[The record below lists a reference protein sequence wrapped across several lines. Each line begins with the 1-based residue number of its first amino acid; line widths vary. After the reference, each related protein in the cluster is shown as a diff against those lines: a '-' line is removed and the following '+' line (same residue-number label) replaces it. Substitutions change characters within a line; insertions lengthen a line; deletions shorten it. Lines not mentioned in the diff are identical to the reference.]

1 MEKMEQKIAQLDK
14 RIREMPYKIESSAK
28 YVKSRLK
35 EMTPQEKP
43 FNTVDNKYYFVVW
56 KTDNWNI
63 TKFKNNEKIEKH
75 TLKILEKKG
84 KYELKLH
91 RYSMDYEVD
100 LTNYEPSKMTN
111 WPWRKDVGNYIKSVY
126 RWDGGEEWSPIL
138 AYDDER
144 DD

>member
-1 MEKMEQKIAQLDK
+1 MPRNKNNLEWIA
-14 RIREMPYKIESSAK
+14 
-28 YVKSRLK
+28 
-35 EMTPQEKP
+35 PQEKP
-43 FNTVDNKYYFVVW
+43 FNEVDNKYYYVVW
-56 KTDNWNI
+56 KGQNWNI

-111 WPWRKDVGNYIKSVY
+111 WPWRKDVGTYFKSVY
-126 RWDGGEEWSPIL
+126 RWNGEEQKLPNL
-138 AYDDER
+138 VVDTDGNVKVNGE
-144 DD
+144 